1 MSIPKKTRA
10 AANPLVETRDVAALK
25 NQTGNLY
32 ESIAVM
38 SRRANQISTAVQQDL
53 HKKLEEFS
61 LISESMEEVNEN
73 KEQIE
78 ISRIYERMANP
89 AIMAI
94 GEFTSGEIFYKK
106 KEKEA

>member
-1 MSIPKKTRA
+1 MSTIKKNRA
-10 AANPLVETRDVAALK
+10 AINPLVESRDVVALK

-38 SRRANQISTAVQQDL
+38 SRRANQIATTMQQDL

-61 LISESMEEVNEN
+61 LVGDNIEEVNEN

-89 AIMAI
+89 AIQSI
-94 GEFTSGEIFYKK
+94 TEFTGNEIFYKK
-106 KEKEA
+106 KEA